1 MIIKLELDCLEKQV
15 LNVIK
20 GDRDEKSN
28 FNDSSS

>member
-1 MIIKLELDCLEKQV
+1 MTKMELSCLEKLV

-28 FNDSSS
+28 FNNSSS